1 MKFQFLLEDLL
12 TELSGKEIYQKY
24 YSKINY
30 DDFLNIVKSDPQ
42 SNVED
47 GEIRRMGKYSKL
59 LLVMYQRGGLKLE
72 DLDKAQEYLE
82 YVYEHK
88 VPLDMN
94 KIKELGDLYNV
105 VKGFIAKDAKTFQ
118 DVLRVLPTEE
128 YDLKFNGK
136 KWQIYTPF
144 TEKASCYLGV
154 NTEWCTTWGPYSL
167 NKKHKDRGSMYQR
180 YHGQGPLFI
189 LINKGNTDE
198 KYQFHFES
206 NQYMDKNDHRINTKE
221 FLKQKDNSEIL
232 YYFFPSF
239 FREASGEEL
248 EIEMKRI
255 DLLPEE
261 FGIQVFNKAIDNV
274 NNPLV
279 NALMTNNEKQLSMV
293 FGDEYGIDKIRIED
307 GRIYFSFDTLSD
319 DLEQLQSNISYY
331 EYETRNGWEFI
342 YDDMRDRGMDEYETE
357 RLQEFLK
364 FYYSENNNRFKEVY
378 GTKDFDEFLK
388 TFYDNYVQNEQ
399 HDIKEAFWSD
409 IADLSY
415 SSYEEG
421 NESIVEEIKKDINI
435 ENLGG
440 VGGYEVDVNQVKFL
454 KLLLKKNIKFIVDE
468 AGLSSV
474 LDDFIDFCGHSG
486 DFERFYDYNIKY
498 PKYGEKNNLTN
509 STNNYFDDILENVES
524 NKECIELRK
533 KLNDIVEKYFKNS
546 TRYEND
552 HIIVRLKSMDIN
564 CQTGM
569 VKVEYMNKDTGEKFG
584 GWNQKDGV
592 KIDNLVSLL
601 TNYKLFET
609 TLKLTDLV

>member
-42 SNVED
+42 SDVED
-47 GEIRRMGKYSKL
+47 GEIKRMGKYTKL

-105 VKGFIAKDAKTFQ
+105 VKGYIAKDAKTFQ
-118 DVLRVLPTEE
+118 DVLRVLSTEE

-189 LINKGNTDE
+189 MINKELTDE

-206 NQYMDKNDHRINTKE
+206 NQYMDKNDHRVNTKE
-221 FLKQKDNSEIL
+221 FLNQKDNREIL

-239 FREASGEEL
+239 FREASSDEL
-248 EIEMKRI
+248 NIEMKRI
-255 DLLPEE
+255 DVLPEE
-261 FGIQVFNKAIDNV
+261 LAVKVFNKAIDNV
-274 NNPLV
+274 NNDLV
-279 NALMTNNEKQLSMV
+279 NALMSNNQETLSMV
-293 FGDEYGIDKIRIED
+293 TSLDNIRVEE
-307 GRIYFSFDTLSD
+307 GRVYFDVGTLSD
-319 DLEQLQSNISYY
+319 DLDQLQTNISFY
-331 EYETRNGWEFI
+331 EYEANNGWQFV
-342 YDDMRDRGMDEYETE
+342 YDDMRDRGIDEYETE
-357 RLQEFLK
+357 RLQGFLRN
-364 FYYSENNNRFKEVY
+364 YYTKNMNSFKEIY
-378 GTKDFDEFLK
+378 GTKDYDEFLK
-388 TFYDNYVQNEQ
+388 TFYDNYLENDEI
-399 HDIKEAFWSD
+399 DIKDVFWSD

-415 SSYEEG
+415 VSYEEG
-421 NESIVEEIKKDINI
+421 NESIVDEIKKDIDI
-435 ENLGG
+435 DGRG
-440 VGGYEVDVNQVKFL
+440 KQAYEISVNQVKFL
-454 KLLLKKNIKFIVDE
+454 KFLLKKGINQIPDE
-468 AGLSSV
+468 ETLLNT
-474 LDDFIDFCGHSG
+474 LDDFIDFCGHGG
-486 DFERFYDYNIKY
+486 DLDRYYDYNLKY
-498 PKYGEKNNLTN
+498 PVYGEKNDLTRK
-509 STNNYFDDILENVES
+509 TDEYFEGILNDVEKH
-524 NKECIELRK
+524 NECIQLRK
-533 KLNDIVEKYFKNS
+533 KLNDIVSKYFKDS
-546 TRYEND
+546 TRFEND
-552 HIIVRLKSMDIN
+552 HIVVRLKSMEIN

-569 VKVEYMNKDTGEKFG
+569 VKIEYMNKDTGEKFG
-584 GWNQKDGV
+584 GWNEKDGV

-609 TLKLTDLV
+609 KLKLTDLV

>member
-42 SNVED
+42 SDVED
-47 GEIRRMGKYSKL
+47 GEIRRIGKYSKL

-88 VPLDMN
+88 VPLDIN

-105 VKGFIAKDAKTFQ
+105 VKGYIAKDAKTFQ
-118 DVLRVLPTEE
+118 DVLRVLSTEE

-189 LINKGNTDE
+189 MVNKEMTDE

-206 NQYMDKNDHRINTKE
+206 NQYMDKNDHRVNTKE
-221 FLKQKDNSEIL
+221 FLNQKDNREIL

-239 FREASGEEL
+239 FREASSDEL
-248 EIEMKRI
+248 KIEMKRI
-255 DLLPEE
+255 DILPEE
-261 FGIQVFNKAIDNV
+261 LAVKVFNKAIDNV
-274 NNPLV
+274 NNDLV
-279 NALMTNNEKQLSMV
+279 NALMSNDEEKLSMV
-293 FGDEYGIDKIRIED
+293 TSLDNIRVQE
-307 GRIYFSFDTLSD
+307 GRVYFDVGTLSD
-319 DLEQLQSNISYY
+319 DLDQLQTNISYY
-331 EYETRNGWEFI
+331 EYESNNGWQFV

-357 RLQEFLK
+357 RLQGFLG
-364 FYYSENNNRFKEVY
+364 YYYTKNMDSFKEIY
-378 GTKDFDEFLK
+378 GTKDYDEFLK
-388 TFYDNYVQNEQ
+388 TFYDNYIQNDEI
-399 HDIKEAFWSD
+399 DIKEVFWSD

-415 SSYEEG
+415 ASYEEG
-421 NESIVEEIKKDINI
+421 NESIVDEIKKDIDI
-435 ENLGG
+435 DGRG
-440 VGGYEVDVNQVKFL
+440 RQGYEISVNQVKFL
-454 KLLLKKNIKFIVDE
+454 KFLLKKGINQIPDE
-468 AGLSSV
+468 ETLLNT
-474 LDDFIDFCGHSG
+474 LDDFIDFCGHGG
-486 DFERFYDYNIKY
+486 DFDRYYDYNLKY
-498 PKYGEKNNLTN
+498 PVYGEKNDLTQK
-509 STNNYFDDILENVES
+509 TDEYFEGILNDVEKH
-524 NKECIELRK
+524 NECIQLRK
-533 KLNDIVEKYFKNS
+533 KLNDIVSKYFKDS
-546 TRYEND
+546 TRFEND
-552 HIIVRLKSMDIN
+552 HIVVRLKSMEIN

-569 VKVEYMNKDTGEKFG
+569 VKIEYMNKDTGEKFG
-584 GWNQKDGV
+584 GWGEKDGV

-609 TLKLTDLV
+609 KLKLTDLV